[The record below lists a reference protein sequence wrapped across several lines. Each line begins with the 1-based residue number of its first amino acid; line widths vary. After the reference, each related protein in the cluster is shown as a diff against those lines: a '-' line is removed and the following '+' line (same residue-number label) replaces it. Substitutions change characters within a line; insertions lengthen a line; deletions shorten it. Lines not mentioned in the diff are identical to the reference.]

1 MALGPILAGIGGIVQ
16 AGAGIWQGL
25 MNQRSVR
32 DTNALNERLTREG
45 WEREDSAV
53 QRRAADMRAAGI
65 NPLLAAG
72 DGASS
77 GNMPTMQAP
86 QMSGM
91 ESAISKGVEG
101 YTALLQAKEERE
113 RQKIQTEAMKQ
124 NLQLTRDQNINL
136 RKERDLIDYKRYEYE
151 NKQVIDQR
159 MAQNLVSEIEE
170 RYHNLSWYKQA
181 GLPTNAGNTEAVR
194 FAQIWGQ
201 IREWARR
208 NPGLVPQHALDMLG
222 GNWDERTYSKEA
234 MDEKEAREKK
244 F

>member
-1 MALGPILAGIGGIVQ
+1 MNLGPILAGIGGILS
-16 AGAGIWQGL
+16 AGGGIFQGL
-25 MNQRSVR
+25 WNRQATRE
-32 DTNALNERLTREG
+32 TNALNESLTREG

-113 RQKIQTEAMKQ
+113 RQKLQTDALKANILLTHSQRHTNEENEKLAYWKQ
-124 NLQLTRDQNINL
+124 RETAANINL
-136 RKERDLIDYKRYEYE
+136 INENQATVNWDNIEKR
-151 NKQVIDQR
+151 
-159 MAQNLVSEIEE
+159 
-170 RYHNLSWYKQA
+170 HNYNYYFKA
-181 GLPTNAGNTEAVR
+181 GLPTNAGNTEANR
-194 FAQIWGQ
+194 MAQIWSQ
-201 IREWARR
+201 IREWAYK
-208 NPGLVPQHALDMLG
+208 NPGLVPQAVLNMLG

-234 MDEKEAREKK
+234 MDEKEAKEKK